1 MSEDAAVVASNAY
14 KVVLENDQ
22 VRILEL
28 RMDPGARTEP
38 HAHPDMVAVM
48 IDGGAFRFGGPHSS
62 TTPSDLEIPS
72 GSVSYQPA
80 DRHTTENI
88 GGTPVFGFLIELKNG
103 SAP

>member
-22 VRILEL
+22 IRVLEL
-28 RMDPGARTEP
+28 RMDPGERTAP
-38 HAHPDMVAVM
+38 HAHPDMVAIM
-48 IDGGAFRFGGPHSS
+48 INGGTFRFGGPHSS
-62 TTPSDLEIPS
+62 TTPSDLEIEG

-88 GGTPVFGFLIELKNG
+88 GEKPVFGFLIELKNG
-103 SAP
+103 STP